1 MRKFLSAVVV
11 VLGALTACTVQNRS
25 LSYDDVY
32 YSPKDKPVV
41 TEQMNRADLQKAT
54 SKVEI
59 IADSTALAQNQDP
72 LLQSESR
79 NVKAQQAYGQ
89 DQNGVKSAT
98 NENYDQYTS
107 SSFNYDDY
115 YDYGYSARIRR
126 FQNGYFGDYYNDYY
140 TNRYWYDMN
149 PGYWG
154 SSIYSSY
161 GFSPYN
167 SYWGNSGFGF
177 EFGFSPYGSFYSSF
191 YGMFDP
197 YFTPYYG
204 YGLGYNYY
212 GGYWGGYGYGGLYG
226 GGYGYGGGGYA
237 NNLDYNSRYYGPRR
251 GGSTNGP
258 TSTEKSTQ
266 RYGFAAGGSGGG
278 GQIPTSVNGTRNG
291 RETNAVNSGVPIGGQ
306 KAAFDAATM
315 PAGQNGREKGG
326 NSNLF
331 SPTGVSNSN
340 ARTAVQSV
348 NAPRNANGRTYYS
361 GAQTPNGYSRPV
373 NAPQQGPANPRTYV
387 QQQERYSKP
396 TSSAYPGSTVNSP
409 SRYYKPTTQTYN
421 NPAYSRPRSGN
432 EYTSPGY
439 RSPYDYNSRAAQSV
453 RSVSDPQRYAPPRQ
467 QSAAPS
473 SYRSGRESSNYS
485 APSQSYSSPS
495 PEVRSY
501 SAPSQQSYSAPSQSY
516 SSPSSSSSSPSP
528 SSSRESNSGSGSG
541 GSYNGPRR

>member
-1 MRKFLSAVVV
+1 MV
-11 VLGALTACTVQNRS
+11 VLGALTACTVQNRG

-32 YSPKDKPVV
+32 YNPKDKPVV
-41 TEQMNRADLQKAT
+41 AEQMNRADLEKAP

-59 IADSTALAQNQDP
+59 IADSAALARNQDP

-79 NVKAQQAYGQ
+79 DYTKAQQTYSQ
-89 DQNGVKSAT
+89 DKNGVKST
-98 NENYDQYTS
+98 NNDNYDQYTS

-154 SSIYSSY
+154 SSIYSNY
-161 GFSPYN
+161 GFSPFYYGGSMFNFGFGYSPYNTFYN
-167 SYWGNSGFGF
+167 SY
-177 EFGFSPYGSFYSSF
+177 

-197 YFTPYYG
+197 FFSPYPY
-204 YGLGYNYY
+204 YGLGYGYA
-212 GGYWGGYGYGGLYG
+212 GYWGGLYG
-226 GGYGYGGGGYA
+226 GYGGYYGGGYAYGGGGYYNDF
-237 NNLDYNSRYYGPRR
+237 NNNSRYYGPRR
-251 GGSTNGP
+251 GGSSNGP
-258 TSTEKSTQ
+258 TSGEKAANSSY
-266 RYGFAAGGSGGG
+266 YGVAAGGNGGG
-278 GQIPTSVNGTRNG
+278 GSIPTSVTAPRNG
-291 RETNAVNSGVPIGGQ
+291 RETSAVNSGVPIGGQ

-315 PAGQNGREKGG
+315 PAGQNGRERGG
-326 NSNLF
+326 SSNLF
-331 SPTGVSNSN
+331 SPSGVNNTN

-348 NAPRNANGRTYYS
+348 NAPRNANGRDYNNS
-361 GAQTPNGYSRPV
+361 NQTPNGYSRPV

-387 QQQERYSKP
+387 QQQERYSRS
-396 TSSAYPGSTVNSP
+396 TAYPGSTVNGP
-409 SRYYKPTTQTYN
+409 SRYYKPTETSRTQTYN
-421 NPAYSRPRSGN
+421 SPAYSRPRSGN

-439 RSPYDYNSRAAQSV
+439 RSPYEYNNSRAAQP
-453 RSVSDPQRYAPPRQ
+453 RSVSDPQRYAPPRP
-467 QSAAPS
+467 QSVAPAS
-473 SYRSGRESSNYS
+473 SGNRREVSGYSTPSQNYS
-485 APSQSYSSPS
+485 S

-516 SSPSSSSSSPSP
+516 SAPSQSYSAPA